1 MSSETDASQFGK
13 GFVETPHAAY
23 PVPTADTPLA
33 ELDPSHPELFAGDRW
48 KPVFARLRE
57 EAPVHH
63 VADSA
68 YGPYWCLSSYEAI
81 VDVSSRPDTFSS
93 SYKNGGFTIQD
104 MANDP
109 ASAVPMFIAMD
120 APEHTAQRKSVAP
133 AFAPS
138 EIKRLEKFVRQRTGE
153 LFDRLPVEEEFDWV
167 DRVSIELTTGML
179 AILFDFP
186 WEERRKLTFWSD
198 WMADTRGAVDPAW
211 REKRGRILFE
221 AAAFFSKLWAERKAS
236 GAADLISMMAR
247 SEAFAETDQRSILG
261 ALMLLIVGG
270 NDTTRN
276 AMSGAAL
283 FMNQFPEMREEL
295 EGNIELVPAA
305 FSETHRMQSPLP
317 HMRRTATE
325 DTELFGHDIK
335 AGDKIVMWHISGN
348 HDESVF
354 PDADRWDLHR
364 ENTRRQIAFGHGVHR
379 CIGQR
384 LAEMQM
390 SVLLEELI
398 TRRLRVVAAGEPS
411 YIVSNFV
418 HGIRKFG
425 VTLERY

>member
-13 GFVETPHAAY
+13 GLVETDHAAR
-23 PVPTADTPLA
+23 PAPTEGTPLA

-48 KPVFARLRE
+48 KPIFARLRT
-57 EAPVHH
+57 EAPIHH

-81 VDVSSRPDTFSS
+81 VHVSSRPEIYSS
-93 SYKNGGFTIQD
+93 SYTNGGFTIQD

-109 ASAVPMFIAMD
+109 AAAVPMFIAMD
-120 APEHTAQRKSVAP
+120 APEHTEQRRAIAP

-138 EIKRLEKFVRQRTGE
+138 EMKRLEEFVRQRTGE
-153 LFDRLPVEEEFDWV
+153 LFDGLPVGEEFDWV
-167 DRVSIELTTGML
+167 DYVSIELTTGML

-186 WEERRKLTFWSD
+186 WEDRRKLTFWSD
-198 WMADTRGAVDPAW
+198 WMGDTRGAIDPAW
-211 REKRGRILFE
+211 REQRGKILFE
-221 AAAFFSKLWAERKAS
+221 AAGYFSKLWAERKAS

-247 SEAFAETDQRSILG
+247 SEAFAEAEPRAMLG

-276 AMSGAAL
+276 AMSGAAV
-283 FMNQFPEMREEL
+283 FMNRFPDMREEL
-295 EGNIELVPAA
+295 EGDAGLVPAA

-325 DTELFGHDIK
+325 DADLMGHAIK
-335 AGDKIVMWHISGN
+335 AGDKIVMWHLSGN

-354 PDADRWDLHR
+354 PEADKWDLHR
-364 ENTRRQIAFGHGVHR
+364 ENTRRHIAFGHGVHR

-384 LAEMQM
+384 LAELQLG
-390 SVLLEELI
+390 VLLETMIEK
-398 TRRLRVVAAGEPS
+398 RLRVVQTEEPS

-418 HGIRKFG
+418 HGIRKLC
-425 VTLERY
+425 VRLERY